1 MLPVGAETGYGTL
14 ILEFGII
21 GPFLWTA
28 WTVSLLIAAWK
39 VVRKLKRTPLFPIGF
54 AIFWFAFML
63 LGPFTFYGLNGYQ
76 NYMTCAYLWLT
87 IGMLFRL
94 PGLLA
99 EQQAA
104 AAAVSHAQ
112 ASP

>member
-1 MLPVGAETGYGTL
+1 
-14 ILEFGII
+14 
-21 GPFLWTA
+21 
-28 WTVSLLIAAWK
+28 
-39 VVRKLKRTPLFPIGF
+39 
-54 AIFWFAFML
+54 ML

-76 NYMTCAYLWLT
+76 NYFTCAYLWLT

-104 AAAVSHAQ
+104 AAIVSHAQ
-112 ASP
+112 APQ